1 MAARRDPSATLEWV
15 RRRQI
20 DKTRHEPVTDPH
32 RIDVQHHILPPA
44 YVQAVGAPAIAS
56 MIVSGRCPEWS
67 PEVSVEAMDRN
78 GIATA
83 VTSLSAPGLPF
94 ADEAAVVAMARTCNE
109 YVARMQQDFPGRFGN
124 FATLP
129 LPYVDASLAEI
140 AYAFDTLNA
149 DGVCILTSY
158 GTTYPGDAA
167 LAPVLDELNRR
178 KAVVHVHPTES
189 VGANLQ
195 GLPAATLEFPFET
208 TRAVANLLFTGGFA
222 RSRDIRFIFSH
233 AGGAVPFLAERMAR
247 LERRPDFRKM
257 VPGGVIA
264 ELQRHYYD
272 VALSANRFAFSAL
285 LELVGT
291 DRVLFA
297 SDFPFAAEDT
307 MTSTIAGLAGL
318 GLSAADIAAIERDN
332 ALTLMPGLQAARELT

>member
-1 MAARRDPSATLEWV
+1 M
-15 RRRQI
+15 
-20 DKTRHEPVTDPH
+20 DPH

-44 YVQAVGAPAIAS
+44 YVDAVGAPAIAG

-67 PEVSVEAMDRN
+67 PQVSLEAMDRN
-78 GIATA
+78 GIATS
-83 VTSLSAPGLPF
+83 VMSLSAPGLPF
-94 ADEAAVVAMARTCNE
+94 ADEASVVAMARECND

-129 LPYVDASLAEI
+129 LPFVDASLAEI
-140 AYAFDTLNA
+140 DYAFDTLKA

-167 LAPVLDELNRR
+167 LEPVLAELSRR
-178 KAVVHVHPTES
+178 KAVVHVHPTASE
-189 VGANLQ
+189 GANLV
-195 GLPAATLEFPFET
+195 GLPAATLEFPFDT
-208 TRAVANLLFTGGFA
+208 TRAVANLLFTGSFA
-222 RSRDIRFIFSH
+222 RHRHIRFIFSH

-257 VPGGVIA
+257 VPDGVIA
-264 ELQRHYYD
+264 ELKRHYYD
-272 VALSANRFAFSAL
+272 VALSANRFSFSAL

-291 DRVLFA
+291 DHVLFA

-307 MTSTIAGLAGL
+307 MGSTVDGLRAL
-318 GLSAADIAAIERDN
+318 DLDAADLAAIERGN
-332 ALTLMPGLQAARELT
+332 ALALMPGLQAADALI